1 MLALSL
7 QLFWIVFPL
16 VMISSMTHLV
26 AIALAASIGFLVALV
41 LAAMIELI
49 TIVITDIIFIVRDP
63 VDER

>member
-1 MLALSL
+1 
-7 QLFWIVFPL
+7 
-16 VMISSMTHLV
+16 MISSMTHLV

>member
-1 MLALSL
+1 M
-7 QLFWIVFPL
+7 
-16 VMISSMTHLV
+16 MISSMTHLV

-49 TIVITDIIFIVRDP
+49 TIVITDIIFIVRDS